1 MANEAY
7 KFPDEVDDAQPDT
20 KIVIDTSGQEEL
32 DDKLIIEVEDDT
44 PLEDRGVRP
53 LPKEIVDSLDKDD
66 LSSYGKKVK
75 ARLSEMRKVWHDE
88 RRAKDDAVRGQEQA
102 VSFAQRILEENK
114 RLKTTL
120 SEGGKQFATTVQ
132 NAAALEVDVAK
143 RAYRDA
149 YDSGDADKLV
159 EAQQKLTEASI
170 RQDKAQSFRPPV
182 QELGNRVEQPQST
195 VSQEQPAPKVD
206 PETAK
211 WLDTNTWY
219 GERGNRKMTAYAVAV
234 HADLEEQ
241 HGNRYVGSAEYFKT
255 IDAEMRKIFPEKFP
269 EGTKTQADDE
279 ESGQRNLK
287 LSSVVAPATR
297 STASKRIVLKAS
309 QVNLAKKFG
318 LTNEQYAREMQ
329 LLERNNG

>member
-1 MANEAY
+1 MANETY
-7 KFPDEVDDAQPDT
+7 KFPDEVADAQ
-20 KIVIDTSGQEEL
+20 IDTSEHEET

-44 PLEDRGVRP
+44 PVEDRGVRP
-53 LPKEIVDSLDKDD
+53 LPKEIVESLDKDD

-120 SEGGKQFATTVQ
+120 SEGGKQYATTVQ

-159 EAQQKLTEASI
+159 EAQHKLTEASI
-170 RQDKAQSFRPPV
+170 RQDKAQSFRPPI
-182 QELGNRVEQPQST
+182 QELENGVEQQST
-195 VSQEQPAPKVD
+195 VSQEQSAPKVD

-234 HADLEEQ
+234 HGDLEEQ
-241 HGNRYVGSAEYFKT
+241 YGNRYVGSAEYFKT

-269 EGTKTQADDE
+269 EEAKTQADDE

>member
-1 MANEAY
+1 MANETY
-7 KFPDEVDDAQPDT
+7 RFPDEVADT
-20 KIVIDTSGQEEL
+20 QLDTSEREEI

-44 PLEDRGVRP
+44 PVEDRGVRP
-53 LPKEIVDSLDKDD
+53 LPKEIVESLDKDD

-120 SEGGKQFATTVQ
+120 SEGGKQYATTVQ

-159 EAQQKLTEASI
+159 EAQHKLTEASI
-170 RQDKAQSFRPPV
+170 RQDKAQSFRPPI
-182 QELGNRVEQPQST
+182 QELENGVEQQST
-195 VSQEQPAPKVD
+195 VSQEQSAPKVD

-234 HADLEEQ
+234 HGDLEEQ
-241 HGNRYVGSAEYFKT
+241 YGNRYVGSAEYFKT

-269 EGTKTQADDE
+269 EEAKTQADDE

>member
-1 MANEAY
+1 MANETY
-7 KFPDEVDDAQPDT
+7 KFPDEVEDVQPDT
-20 KIVIDTSGQEEL
+20 LGQEEL

-44 PLEDRGVRP
+44 PIEDRGVRP

-75 ARLSEMRKVWHDE
+75 TRLSEMRKVWHDE

-102 VSFAQRILEENK
+102 VSFAQRILEENR

-170 RQDKAQSFRPPV
+170 RQDKAQNFRPPI
-182 QELGNRVEQPQST
+182 QELENGVEQQQST
-195 VSQEQPAPKVD
+195 VSQEQSAPKVD

-211 WLDTNTWY
+211 WLDANTWY

-234 HADLEEQ
+234 HGDLEEQ
-241 HGNRYVGSAEYFKT
+241 HGNRYVGSAEYFKA

-269 EGTKTQADDE
+269 EEAKTQADDE
-279 ESGQRNLK
+279 ESGQRNPR

>member
-7 KFPDEVDDAQPDT
+7 KFPDEVDDVQPDI
-20 KIVIDTSGQEEL
+20 KIVVDTSGQEEL

-102 VSFAQRILEENK
+102 VSFAQRILEENR

-132 NAAALEVDVAK
+132 NAAALEMDVAK
-143 RAYRDA
+143 RVYKDA

-170 RQDKAQSFRPPV
+170 RQDKAQNFRPPI
-182 QELGNRVEQPQST
+182 QELENGVEQQST
-195 VSQEQPAPKVD
+195 VSQEQSAPKVD

-211 WLDTNTWY
+211 WLDANTWY
-219 GERGNRKMTAYAVAV
+219 GQRGNRVMTAHAVAV
-234 HADLEEQ
+234 HGDLEEQ
-241 HGNRYVGSAEYFKT
+241 YGNRYVGSAEYFKV
-255 IDAEMRKIFPEKFP
+255 IDAEMRKRFPEKFS